1 MNLVWGL
8 LDNIYVPLL
17 VHDAVQLIPP
27 KDFSTRLFILKLLA

>member
-1 MNLVWGL
+1 MNLVWGM

-27 KDFSTRLFILKLLA
+27 KDSYTRLFILKLLA